1 MAASELSD
9 HDDLELQKLYNIL
22 QHQKM
27 RLNAYPANEIT
38 ANLFKHEVLHL
49 LYFMYHHKE
58 KIPQLRWKALHEV
71 TSLLVSDKFNHP
83 SHQGS
88 AGAWY
93 FHDPLK
99 KLEKEVYAP
108 KPEHS
113 DPKETKAAYDAPF
126 VTFCEAMND
135 INHNPEVN
143 PGYVHDVVNAQVFH
157 DQVGDWLGEGFC
169 GCWRGERCLGAEP
182 PKCVIL

>member
-1 MAASELSD
+1 
-9 HDDLELQKLYNIL
+9 
-22 QHQKM
+22 M

-38 ANLFKHEVLHL
+38 ANLFKDEVLHL

-99 KLEKEVYAP
+99 KLETEVCENSNTDIDFGSVWNRIENC
-108 KPEHS
+108 KIRCKILVLNFS
-113 DPKETKAAYDAPF
+113 IF
-126 VTFCEAMND
+126 VKGVCA
-135 INHNPEVN
+135 
-143 PGYVHDVVNAQVFH
+143 
-157 DQVGDWLGEGFC
+157 
-169 GCWRGERCLGAEP
+169 
-182 PKCVIL
+182 

>member
-1 MAASELSD
+1 
-9 HDDLELQKLYNIL
+9 
-22 QHQKM
+22 M

-38 ANLFKHEVLHL
+38 ANLFKDEVLHL

-88 AGAWY
+88 AGSWY

-99 KLEKEVYAP
+99 KLEKEVCENSLQTSILVVFEIAL
-108 KPEHS
+108 KIV
-113 DPKETKAAYDAPF
+113 KF
-126 VTFCEAMND
+126 VA
-135 INHNPEVN
+135 
-143 PGYVHDVVNAQVFH
+143 
-157 DQVGDWLGEGFC
+157 
-169 GCWRGERCLGAEP
+169 
-182 PKCVIL
+182 KS